1 MKEKLLQIFNT
12 KKISVESRQYVLDC
26 CKKIGVDFTPA
37 NRCVECYRDAVAIC
51 LRKIAEQEA
60 IDDEKKYI
68 LKPNVDI
75 IYKGIRVTTENLTD
89 DVAMQMCKGGLARLF
104 IKKP

>member
-1 MKEKLLQIFNT
+1 MKEKLLQIFNA

-26 CKKIGVDFTPA
+26 CKELGVDFTPA

-60 IDDEKKYI
+60 IDSEKKYI

-75 IYKGIRVTTENLTD
+75 IYKGKRINPETLTD
-89 DVAMQMCKGGLARLF
+89 EIAMQMCKGGLVRLF